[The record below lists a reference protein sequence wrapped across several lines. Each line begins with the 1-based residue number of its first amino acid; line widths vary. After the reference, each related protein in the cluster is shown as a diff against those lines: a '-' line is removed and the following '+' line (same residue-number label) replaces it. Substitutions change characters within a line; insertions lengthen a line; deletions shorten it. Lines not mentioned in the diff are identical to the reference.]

1 MVQEASGRNIWEERI
16 ADLRRYDLDL
26 LDTAPVDP
34 VQITSWPI
42 PALTFARVDGVL
54 RSWDIEREKQQQNK
68 EQPQQGQDPNQLPK
82 RMYLMED
89 ALAGLHSQQAKV
101 AFLVIGNKTGVNY
114 YFGASLDPGA
124 DAGNGDSSAPVLSFN
139 SVRSVLHSV
148 YNGVDIYNEP
158 FSSETIQG
166 MIASRAN
173 HIGIITGVP
182 ALKSTGGDTM
192 ESEQIERLA
201 NGLRGHDFGFLV
213 LAVPIPKNLVMQ
225 EEFSVVDQFQKA
237 QENED
242 PEKKK
247 RIKYYLEL
255 QDAYLKHIQLG
266 AAVGSWLVGAYF
278 FAPDRSVFARLQS
291 LIQAT
296 YVDETCRPTPLRTHP
311 INGLKPHLEQFGL
324 LDSRRTD
331 QAFQNLLG
339 YKFLTPLNSRLL
351 SAFIHLPKREMA
363 GFRIRR
369 SADFSLAEIPPK
381 DANRVIA
388 IGNILDRGV
397 DTGNLYKVDIDAL
410 QKHTIVAG
418 VTGGGKTNTCFY
430 LLGQLWRHGIPFMV
444 IEPAKSEYRHMMLM
458 SETFKGVGQSF
469 SLGDETVSP
478 FRLNP
483 FEIMKGVKVQTHLDA
498 LKSVFN
504 ASFEMYAPMPQVLE
518 KALNTIYATRGWDLV
533 RNVNRRLPA
542 GMAPGDPDCPP
553 EIYPTMKDLYE
564 IIDPITE
571 SFGYS
576 ERIGPDVQA
585 ALKARVGSLLIGGKG
600 QMLNT
605 RRSIPPEILFGR
617 PTVVELKMVSEDSE
631 KSFLMGMLLVFLY
644 EYREAM
650 GPSEMLKHVMLVEEA
665 HRLLKNV
672 PTQQTGET
680 ANPAGKAVEFFTNML
695 AEIRA
700 YGQGFIIADQI
711 PNKLAPEALKNTNLK
726 IMHRIVAKDDR
737 DSMGDAMNLDDIQ
750 KRHCTAL
757 GQGRALVYAEKMDHP
772 YHLQVMFDK
781 TKEVPPPET
790 PEESDEIVR
799 QAMKGLDIVQTFD
812 RHLGCKFCLH
822 RCDSAILGTAILA
835 ADDPIFRLTY
845 NRYVLSTVKDLTQ
858 LVHFR
863 AQIIHDIQRV
873 IGGRAKSGNITG
885 ITWCV
890 LTQATERYFERKG
903 EENYWRYDQVREQH
917 LRWLNLLRPAFQ
929 PNAENK
935 RLDINILKEW
945 RDDFVELH
953 QLDQGPL
960 PTCGPCTSKCL
971 YRFEVSE
978 VVRDPKI
985 KYDFNASISRKDT
998 PASDSAAWFCRLLTE
1013 RLIGQAD
1020 IDLSYCLAV
1029 HLIKDQQLST
1039 DAQLVLLHKVRAALE
1054 NFQNEGALEEFEQAQ
1069 SEKSEAS
1076 SEMGGGSEMESES
1089 PSGIDPSTFV

>member
-1 MVQEASGRNIWEERI
+1 MLALGKGTRSHMGQDDTRDRNIWEERI
-16 ADLRRYDLDL
+16 ADLRRYDLDN
-26 LDTAPVDP
+26 LDADP
-34 VQITSWPI
+34 INPAEITSWPV
-42 PALTFARVDGVL
+42 PNLTFVRVDGIL
-54 RSWDIEREKQQQNK
+54 RSWDIEREKQQQGQQQ
-68 EQPQQGQDPNQLPK
+68 QPDQDPSKPPK

-89 ALAGLHSQQAKV
+89 ALTGLHGQKANLAYLIMGS
-101 AFLVIGNKTGVNY
+101 KTGVQY
-114 YFGASLDPGA
+114 YMGASLPGSV
-124 DAGNGDSSAPVLSFN
+124 DNGNGAGSTVAESAAVSFQ
-139 SVRSVLHSV
+139 SLKSILHSV
-148 YNGVDIYNEP
+148 YNGVDIYKDA
-158 FSSETIQG
+158 FTAET
-166 MIASRAN
+166 MKSMVAPLTN
-173 HIGIITGVP
+173 HIGVITGIP

-201 NGLRGHDFGFLV
+201 GGLSGHEFGILI
-213 LAVPIPKNLVMQ
+213 LAVPIPNQYVNK
-225 EEFSVVDQFQKA
+225 EEFSVVDQIQRA

-242 PEKKK
+242 PEKKR
-247 RIKYYLEL
+247 RIKYYLEM

-266 AAVGSWLVGAYF
+266 TAVGCWQVGTYF
-278 FAPDRSVFARLQS
+278 FAADRSVFIRLQS
-291 LIQAT
+291 LIRAT
-296 YVDETCRPTPLRTHP
+296 YVDESSRPTPLRTAEVK
-311 INGLKPHLEQFGL
+311 GLKPHLEQFGL
-324 LDSRRTD
+324 IKNQRISDVSD
-331 QAFQNLLG
+331 QTLMSYRL
-339 YKFLTPLNSRLL
+339 LTPLNSRML
-351 SAFIHLPKREMA
+351 SAYIHLPKHEMP

-369 SADFSLAEIPPK
+369 SAEFSLAEIPPK
-381 DANRVIA
+381 DPTRVIA

-397 DTGNLYKVDIDAL
+397 DTGNLYYIDVDAM
-410 QKHTIVAG
+410 QKHTIVCG

-430 LLGQLWRHGIPFMV
+430 LLGQLWKFGIPFMV
-444 IEPAKSEYRHMMLM
+444 CEPAKSEYRHMMLM
-458 SETFKGVGQSF
+458 SETFKGVGQAF

-504 ASFEMYAPMPQVLE
+504 ASFEMYSPMPQVLE
-518 KALNTIYATRGWDLV
+518 KALNSIYGVRGWDLV
-533 RNVNRRLPA
+533 QNKNRRLPP
-542 GMAPGDPDCPP
+542 GVEIGDPDCPP

-564 IIDPITE
+564 IIEPITE

-585 ALKARVGSLLIGGKG
+585 ALKARIGSLLIGGKG

-605 RRSIPPEILFGR
+605 RRSIPMKELFGR

-644 EYREAM
+644 EFREAL
-650 GPSEMLKHVMLVEEA
+650 GPHDHLQHVMLVEEA

-672 PTQQTGET
+672 PTAQSGDS

-726 IMHRIVAKDDR
+726 IMHRIVAVDDR
-737 DSMGDAMNLDDIQ
+737 DSMGGAMNLDDIQ
-750 KRHCTAL
+750 KRHVTAL
-757 GQGRALVYAEKMDHP
+757 GQGRAIVYAERMEQP
-772 YHLQVMFDK
+772 YHLAIMFDK

-790 PEESDEIVR
+790 PEESDQIVR
-799 QAMKGLDIVQTFD
+799 DAMSGLAIIQNFD

-822 RCDSAILGTAILA
+822 RCDSQILDTAVMV
-835 ADDPIFRLTY
+835 ADDTLFRQVY
-845 NRYVLSTVKDLTQ
+845 NRYILSTLKDLTQ

-863 AQIIHDIQRV
+863 AQIIHEIQRV
-873 IGGRAKSGNITG
+873 IGGRARSGNITG

-903 EENYWRYDQVREQH
+903 EENYWYYDQVKEQH

-929 PNAENK
+929 PTEVNR
-935 RLDINILKEW
+935 RLDISVLKQW
-945 RDDFVELH
+945 RDDFIELH
-953 QLDQGPL
+953 KRDQGPL
-960 PTCGPCTSKCL
+960 PTCGPCTSKCV

-985 KYDFNASISRKDT
+985 KFDFNSSINRKDT

-1013 RLIGQAD
+1013 RLIGQGD
-1020 IDLSYCLAV
+1020 VDLSYCLAV

-1039 DAQLVLLHKVRAALE
+1039 DAQLVLLHKVRTALE
-1054 NFQNEGALEEFEQAQ
+1054 NFQNEGEAEQG
-1069 SEKSEAS
+1069 S
-1076 SEMGGGSEMESES
+1076 GG
-1089 PSGIDPSTFV
+1089 

>member
-1 MVQEASGRNIWEERI
+1 MATRTQDHMVQEPSNRNIWEERI

-26 LDTAPVDP
+26 LETTPMDP
-34 VQITSWPI
+34 AEITSWAI
-42 PALTFARVDGVL
+42 PSLTFVRIDGVL
-54 RSWDIEREKQQQNK
+54 RSWDIEREKQQQTQQ
-68 EQPQQGQDPNQLPK
+68 QPQQGQDPNQLPK

-89 ALAGLHSQQAKV
+89 ALAGLHSQNAKV
-101 AFLVIGNKTGVNY
+101 AFLVLGNKSGVNY
-114 YFGASLDPGA
+114 YFGASLDPGP
-124 DAGNGDSSAPVLSFN
+124 DGNGDNNSTMHSFN
-139 SVRSVLHSV
+139 AVRSVLHSV
-148 YNGVDIYNEP
+148 YNGVDTHPEP
-158 FSSETIQG
+158 FTGDAIKG
-166 MIASRAN
+166 MITSRAN
-173 HIGIITGVP
+173 NIGLITGVP

-201 NGLRGHDFGFLV
+201 GGLRGHDFGFLV

-225 EEFSVVDQFQKA
+225 EEFNVVDQFQRA

-266 AAVGSWLVGAYF
+266 SAVGSWLVGAYF

-291 LIQAT
+291 LVQAT
-296 YVDETCRPTPLRTHP
+296 YVDETCRPTPLRTHVVK
-311 INGLKPHLEQFGL
+311 GLRSHIEQYGL
-324 LDSRRTD
+324 LSNRRAD
-331 QAFQNLLG
+331 AGLLG
-339 YKFLTPLNSRLL
+339 YKFLSPLNSRLL
-351 SAFIHLPKREMA
+351 SAFIHLPKREMP
-363 GFRIRR
+363 GFRVKR
-369 SADFSLAEIPPK
+369 SAEFSLAEIPPR
-381 DANRVIA
+381 DPNRVIA
-388 IGNILDRGV
+388 VGNILDRGV
-397 DTGNLYKVDIDAL
+397 DTGNLYNVDVDAL
-410 QKHTIVAG
+410 QKHTIVCG

-430 LLGQLWRHGIPFMV
+430 LLGQLWKYGIPFMV

-458 SETFKGVGQSF
+458 SSTFKGVGQAF

-518 KALNTIYATRGWDLV
+518 KALNSIYAVRGWDLV
-533 RNVNRRLPA
+533 QNKNRRLPP
-542 GMAPGDPDCPP
+542 GMGPGDPDCPA

-585 ALKARVGSLLIGGKG
+585 ALKARIGSLLIGGKG

-644 EYREAM
+644 EYRESL
-650 GPSEMLKHVMLVEEA
+650 GPKESLQHVMLVEEA

-672 PTQQTGET
+672 NTQQTGET

-726 IMHRIVAKDDR
+726 IMHRIVATDDR
-737 DSMGDAMNLDDIQ
+737 DSMGGSMNLDDIQ

-757 GQGRALVYAEKMDHP
+757 GQGRALVYAEKMEQP
-772 YHLQVMFDK
+772 YHLQIMFDK
-781 TKEVPPPET
+781 SKEVPPPET

-799 QAMKGLDIVQTFD
+799 QAMKGLNVVETFD
-812 RHLGCKFCLH
+812 RYVGCRFCLH
-822 RCDSAILGTAILA
+822 RCDSGILGTAVPV
-835 ADDPIFRLTY
+835 ADDPIFRQTY
-845 NRYVLSTVKDLTQ
+845 NRYVLSTIKDLTE

-863 AQIIHDIQRV
+863 AKIIHEIQRV
-873 IGGRAKSGNITG
+873 IGGQARSGNITG

-903 EENYWRYDQVREQH
+903 EEQHWRYDQVREQH

-929 PNAENK
+929 PTAENK
-935 RLDINILKEW
+935 RLDINVLKEW
-945 RDDFVELH
+945 RDEFVELH

-985 KYDFNASISRKDT
+985 KYDFNASINRKDI

-1039 DAQLVLLHKVRAALE
+1039 DAQYVLLHKVRTALE
-1054 NFQNEGALEEFEQAQ
+1054 NYKEEGEGGEEFEVPP
-1069 SEKSEAS
+1069 S
-1076 SEMGGGSEMESES
+1076 SSAGEGEGGEE
-1089 PSGIDPSTFV
+1089 

>member
-1 MVQEASGRNIWEERI
+1 MDEGPRNIWEEKI
-16 ADLRRYDLDL
+16 ADLRRYDLDAL
-26 LDTAPVDP
+26 ELDP
-34 VQITSWPI
+34 VQASEIVSWPV
-42 PALTFARVDGVL
+42 PGLTFVRVDGIL
-54 RSWDIEREKQQQNK
+54 RSWDIEGEKQQSKQ
-68 EQPQQGQDPNQLPK
+68 QPQQNQDPNQGPK

-89 ALAGLHSQQAKV
+89 ALTGMHSQKAYL
-101 AFLVIGNKTGVNY
+101 AFLVLGDKTGVSY
-114 YFGASLDPGA
+114 YMGASIAAGEAA
-124 DAGNGDSSAPVLSFN
+124 DGDSASISFQTLK
-139 SVRSVLHSV
+139 SILHSV
-148 YNGVDIYNEP
+148 YNGVDIYKDP
-158 FSSETIQG
+158 FTLDQ
-166 MIASRAN
+166 MKAMVAPLAT
-173 HIGIITGVP
+173 HTGIITGIP
-182 ALKSTGGDTM
+182 ALKSTAGDTM

-201 NGLRGHDFGFLV
+201 SGLQSKDFGMMI
-213 LAVPIPKNLVMQ
+213 LAAPIPKAYVTK
-225 EEFSVVDQFQKA
+225 EEFHVVDQIQRA

-242 PEKKK
+242 PEKKR

-266 AAVGSWLVGAYF
+266 TAIGSWQVGTYF
-278 FAPDRSVFARLQS
+278 FAPERSIFARLQS

-296 YVDETCRPTPLRTHP
+296 YVDETSRPTPLRTHE
-311 INGLKPHLEQFGL
+311 IKGLREHVAQFGL
-324 LDSRRTD
+324 VKNQRSGES
-331 QAFQNLLG
+331 FQTLLG
-339 YKFLTPLNSRLL
+339 YRFLTPLNSRLL
-351 SAFIHLPKREMA
+351 SSYIHLPKREMP

-369 SADFSLAEIPPK
+369 SAEFSLANIPPK
-381 DANRVIA
+381 DPVRVIA

-397 DTGNLYKVDIDAL
+397 DTGNLYYIDVDAM
-410 QKHTIVAG
+410 QKHTIVCG

-430 LLGQLWRHGIPFMV
+430 LLGQLWKFKIPFMV
-444 IEPAKSEYRHMMLM
+444 CEPAKSEYRHMMLM
-458 SETFKGVGQSF
+458 SETFKGVGQAF

-504 ASFEMYAPMPQVLE
+504 ASFEMYSPMPQVLE
-518 KALNTIYATRGWDLV
+518 KALNSIYSVRGWDLV
-533 RNVNRRLPA
+533 QNKCRRLPP
-542 GMAPGDPDCPP
+542 GVNLGDPDCPP

-564 IIDPITE
+564 IIEPITE

-585 ALKARVGSLLIGGKG
+585 ALKARIGSLLIGGKG

-605 RRSIPPEILFGR
+605 RRSIPPDALFKR

-631 KSFLMGMLLVFLY
+631 KSFLMGMIMVFLY
-644 EYREAM
+644 EYRESL
-650 GPSEMLKHVMLVEEA
+650 GPHDNLQHIMLIEEA

-672 PTQQTGET
+672 PTAQSGES

-695 AEIRA
+695 AEIRS

-726 IMHRIVAKDDR
+726 IMHRIVAVDDR
-737 DSMGDAMNLDDIQ
+737 DSMGGAMNLDDIQ
-750 KRHCTAL
+750 KRHVTAL
-757 GQGRALVYAEKMDHP
+757 GQGRAIVYAEKMEQP
-772 YHLQVMFDK
+772 YHLAIMFDK

-790 PEESDEIVR
+790 PAESDQIVR
-799 QAMKGLDIVQTFD
+799 DAMKGLDIVATFD

-822 RCDSAILGTAILA
+822 RCDSAILDTAQMV
-835 ADDPIFRLTY
+835 ADDTLFRQVY
-845 NRYVLSTVKDLTQ
+845 NRYLLSTLKDLTQ

-863 AQIIHDIQRV
+863 AQIIHEIQRV
-873 IGGRAKSGNITG
+873 IGGRARSGNITG
-885 ITWCV
+885 ITWCA

-903 EENYWRYDQVREQH
+903 EENYWFYDQVKEQH

-929 PNAENK
+929 PTEVNR
-935 RLDINILKEW
+935 RLDIAVLRQW
-945 RDDFVELH
+945 RDDFLELH
-953 QLDQGPL
+953 KRDQGPL

-985 KYDFNASISRKDT
+985 KFDFNSSINRKDT

-1013 RLIGQAD
+1013 RLIGQGD
-1020 IDLSYCLAV
+1020 VDLAYCLAV

-1039 DAQLVLLHKVRAALE
+1039 DAQLVLLHKVRTALE
-1054 NFQNEGALEEFEQAQ
+1054 NFQNEAEAEQQQQNA
-1069 SEKSEAS
+1069 
-1076 SEMGGGSEMESES
+1076 
-1089 PSGIDPSTFV
+1089 

>member
-1 MVQEASGRNIWEERI
+1 MADDDNSRNIWEERI
-16 ADLRRYDLDL
+16 SDLKRTDLDS
-26 LDTAPVDP
+26 LDVQPFDP
-34 VQITSWPI
+34 AKLISWPV
-42 PALTFARVDGVL
+42 PNLTFIRIDGVL
-54 RSWDIEREKQQQNK
+54 RSWDIEREKQQSSQ
-68 EQPQQGQDPNQLPK
+68 QPERNQDPNQSPK
-82 RMYLMED
+82 RMYLSED
-89 ALAGLHSQQAKV
+89 FLTGLHSQRAHL
-101 AFLVIGNKTGVNY
+101 AYLVLGSKTGVHY
-114 YFGASLDPGA
+114 YLGASFPSATDGSDGNQ
-124 DAGNGDSSAPVLSFN
+124 DAQTVSFN
-139 SVRSVLHSV
+139 TVRSVLNSV
-148 YNGVDIYNEP
+148 YNGVDTYKDP
-158 FSSETIQG
+158 FTLDSMKALVTARDNYVG
-166 MIASRAN
+166 VMT
-173 HIGIITGVP
+173 GIP
-182 ALKSTGGDTM
+182 ALKSTGGDTLD
-192 ESEQIERLA
+192 SEQIERLS
-201 NGLRGHDFGFLV
+201 NGLQGHDFGFLV
-213 LAVPIPKNLVMQ
+213 LAVPIPKAFVNK
-225 EEFSVVDQFQKA
+225 EEFAVVDQIQRA

-242 PEKKK
+242 PEKKR

-255 QDAYLKHIQLG
+255 QDSYLKHVQLG
-266 AAVGSWLVGAYF
+266 TSIGSWQVGAYF
-278 FAPDRSVFARLQS
+278 FAPERSVFNRLQS
-291 LIQAT
+291 LLQAT
-296 YVDETCRPTPLRTHP
+296 YADETCRPTPLRTHEQK
-311 INGLKPHLEQFGL
+311 GLKSHLEQFGL
-324 LDSRRTD
+324 LRNERTE
-331 QAFQNLLG
+331 QGIQSLLQ
-339 YKFLTPLNSRLL
+339 YKFLTPLNSRML
-351 SAFIHLPKREMA
+351 SAYIHLPKKEMP

-369 SADFSLAEIPPK
+369 SAEFSLAEIPPK
-381 DANRVIA
+381 NPDRVIA
-388 IGNILDRGV
+388 IGNILDKGV
-397 DTGNLYKVDIDAL
+397 DTGNLYYIDVDAM
-410 QKHTIVAG
+410 QKHTIVCG

-430 LLGQLWRHGIPFMV
+430 LLGQLWKYGIPFMV
-444 IEPAKSEYRHMMLM
+444 CEPAKSEYRHMMLM
-458 SETFKGVGQSF
+458 SETFKGVGQAF

-504 ASFEMYAPMPQVLE
+504 ASFEMYSPMPQVLE
-518 KALNTIYATRGWDLV
+518 KALNSIYSVRGWDLIQ
-533 RNVNRRLPA
+533 NKNRRLPP
-542 GMAPGDPDCPP
+542 GMSVGDPDCPP

-564 IIDPITE
+564 IIDPTVE

-585 ALKARVGSLLIGGKG
+585 ALKARIGSLLIGGKG

-644 EYREAM
+644 EYREAL
-650 GPSEMLKHVMLVEEA
+650 GPHDNLQHVMLIEEA

-672 PTQQTGET
+672 PTAQSGES

-726 IMHRIVAKDDR
+726 IMHRIVATDDR
-737 DSMGDAMNLDDIQ
+737 DSMGGAMNLDDIQ
-750 KRHCTAL
+750 KRHVTAL
-757 GQGRALVYAEKMDHP
+757 GQGRAIVYAERMESP
-772 YHLQVMFDK
+772 YHLAIMFDK

-799 QAMKGLDIVQTFD
+799 HAMKGLDIVATFD
-812 RHLGCKFCLH
+812 RHLGCKYCLH
-822 RCDSAILGTAILA
+822 RCDSQILDTAILV
-835 ADDPIFRLTY
+835 ADDPIFRQVY
-845 NRYVLSTVKDLTQ
+845 NRYILSTVKDLTQ

-863 AQIIHDIQRV
+863 AQIIHEIMRV
-873 IGGRAKSGNITG
+873 IGGRARSGNITG

-903 EENYWRYDQVREQH
+903 EENYWYYDQVREQH

-929 PNAENK
+929 PSDVNK
-935 RLDINILKEW
+935 RLDINILREW
-945 RDDFVELH
+945 RDDFVDLH
-953 QLDQGPL
+953 RRDQGPL

-985 KYDFNASISRKDT
+985 KFDFNSSINRKDT

-1013 RLIGQAD
+1013 RLIGQGD

-1039 DAQLVLLHKVRAALE
+1039 DAQLVLLHKVRQALE
-1054 NFQNEGALEEFEQAQ
+1054 NFQNEADNEGGAAGAV
-1069 SEKSEAS
+1069 S
-1076 SEMGGGSEMESES
+1076 GGGGAPPPE
-1089 PSGIDPSTFV
+1089 

>member
-1 MVQEASGRNIWEERI
+1 MVIEDRSRNIWEERI
-16 ADLRRYDLDL
+16 ADLKRLDLDS
-26 LDTAPVDP
+26 LDVQPFDP
-34 VQITSWPI
+34 SKIISWPI
-42 PALTFARVDGVL
+42 PNLTFVRIDGVL
-54 RSWDIEREKQQQNK
+54 RSWDIEREKQQSSQ
-68 EQPQQGQDPNQLPK
+68 QPDRNQDPNQSPK
-82 RMYLMED
+82 RMYLSED
-89 ALAGLHSQQAKV
+89 FLTGLHSQRAHL
-101 AFLVIGNKTGVNY
+101 AYLVLGSKTGVNY
-114 YFGASLDPGA
+114 YLGASFPSGTDGA
-124 DAGNGDSSAPVLSFN
+124 DGTQDAQSISFN
-139 SVRSVLHSV
+139 TVRSVLNSV
-148 YNGVDIYNEP
+148 YNGVEVYKDP
-158 FSSETIQG
+158 FTMDSMKALVSARDNYVGVMT
-166 MIASRAN
+166 
-173 HIGIITGVP
+173 GIP
-182 ALKSTGGDTM
+182 ALKSTGGDTLD
-192 ESEQIERLA
+192 SEQIERLS
-201 NGLRGHDFGFLV
+201 NGLPGQDFGFLV
-213 LAVPIPKNLVMQ
+213 LAVPIPKGFVNK
-225 EEFSVVDQFQKA
+225 EEFSVVDQIQRA

-242 PEKKK
+242 PEKKR

-255 QDAYLKHIQLG
+255 QDAYLKHVQLG
-266 AAVGSWLVGAYF
+266 TAIGSWQVGAYF
-278 FAPDRSVFARLQS
+278 FAPDRSVFNRLQS
-291 LIQAT
+291 LLQAT
-296 YVDETCRPTPLRTHP
+296 YTDETSRPTPLRTHEQK
-311 INGLKPHLEQFGL
+311 GLKMHLEQFGL
-324 LDSRRTD
+324 LRNERTE
-331 QAFQNLLG
+331 QGIQSLLQ
-339 YKFLTPLNSRLL
+339 YKFLTPLNSRML
-351 SAFIHLPKREMA
+351 SAYIHLPKKEMP

-369 SADFSLAEIPPK
+369 SAEFSLAEIPPK
-381 DANRVIA
+381 NKDRVIA
-388 IGNILDRGV
+388 IGNILDKGV
-397 DTGNLYKVDIDAL
+397 DTGNLYYIDVDAM
-410 QKHTIVAG
+410 QKHTIVCG

-430 LLGQLWRHGIPFMV
+430 LLGQLWKYGIPFMV
-444 IEPAKSEYRHMMLM
+444 CEPAKSEYRHMMLM
-458 SETFKGVGQSF
+458 SETFKGVGQAF

-504 ASFEMYAPMPQVLE
+504 ASFEMYSPMPQVLE
-518 KALNTIYATRGWDLV
+518 KALNSIYSVRGWDLIQ
-533 RNVNRRLPA
+533 NKNRRLPP
-542 GMAPGDPDCPP
+542 GVNPGDPDCPP
-553 EIYPTMKDLYE
+553 EIYPTMKDLFE
-564 IIDPITE
+564 IIDPTVE

-585 ALKARVGSLLIGGKG
+585 ALKARIGSLLIGGKG

-644 EYREAM
+644 EYREAL
-650 GPSEMLKHVMLVEEA
+650 GPHDNLQHVMLVEEA

-672 PTQQTGET
+672 PTAQSGES

-726 IMHRIVAKDDR
+726 IMHRIVATDDR
-737 DSMGDAMNLDDIQ
+737 DSMGGAMNLDDIQ
-750 KRHCTAL
+750 KRHVTAL
-757 GQGRALVYAEKMDHP
+757 GQGRAIVYAERMESP
-772 YHLQVMFDK
+772 YHLAIMFDK

-799 QAMKGLDIVQTFD
+799 QAMRGLDIVQTFD
-812 RHLGCKFCLH
+812 RHLGCKYCLH
-822 RCDSAILGTAILA
+822 RCDSQILDTAILV
-835 ADDPIFRLTY
+835 ADDPIFRQVY
-845 NRYVLSTVKDLTQ
+845 NRYILSTVKDLTQ

-863 AQIIHDIQRV
+863 AQIIHEIMRV
-873 IGGRAKSGNITG
+873 IGGRARSGNITG

-903 EENYWRYDQVREQH
+903 EENYWFYDQVREQH

-929 PNAENK
+929 PSDVNK
-935 RLDINILKEW
+935 RLDINILREW
-945 RDDFVELH
+945 RDDFVDLH
-953 QLDQGPL
+953 RRDQGPL

-985 KYDFNASISRKDT
+985 KFDFNSSINRKDT

-1013 RLIGQAD
+1013 RLIGQGD

-1054 NFQNEGALEEFEQAQ
+1054 NFQNEQQQEEDA
-1069 SEKSEAS
+1069 
-1076 SEMGGGSEMESES
+1076 GGGGGEGGGGT
-1089 PSGIDPSTFV
+1089 PAA

>member
-1 MVQEASGRNIWEERI
+1 MVQEPNSRNIWEERI

-26 LDTAPVDP
+26 LEAQPIDP
-34 VQITSWPI
+34 KEITSWAI
-42 PALTFARVDGVL
+42 PTLTFARIDGVL
-54 RSWDIEREKQQQNK
+54 RSWDIEREKQQQNQN
-68 EQPQQGQDPNQLPK
+68 QPQQGQDPNQVPK

-89 ALAGLHSQQAKV
+89 ALAGLHSQQARV
-101 AFLVIGNKTGVNY
+101 AFLVLGNKTGVNY
-114 YFGASLDPGA
+114 YFGASLDSGSEE
-124 DAGNGDSSAPVLSFN
+124 GNGGGDSAASMSFN
-139 SVRSVLHSV
+139 SVRSILHSV
-148 YNGVDIYNEP
+148 YNGVEIHNEP
-158 FSSETIQG
+158 FSGETMKS

-173 HIGIITGVP
+173 YVGVITGIP
-182 ALKSTGGDTM
+182 ALKSTGGDTLD
-192 ESEQIERLA
+192 SEQIERLA
-201 NGLRGHDFGFLV
+201 KGLRGYDFGYLV
-213 LAVPIPKNLVMQ
+213 LAVPVPKDKVMA
-225 EEFSVVDQFQKA
+225 EEFNVVDQIQRA

-266 AAVGSWLVGAYF
+266 MAVGNWMVGAYF
-278 FAPDRSVFARLQS
+278 FAPDKSVFARLQS
-291 LIQAT
+291 LLQGT

-311 INGLKPHLEQFGL
+311 MKGLKPHVEQFGL
-324 LDSRRTD
+324 LSNRRAD
-331 QAFQNLLG
+331 GLLG
-339 YKFLTPLNSRLL
+339 YKFLAPLNSRLL
-351 SAFIHLPKREMA
+351 SAFIHLPKQEMP
-363 GFRIRR
+363 GFRIKR
-369 SADFSLAEIPPK
+369 SAEFSLAEIPPK
-381 DANRVIA
+381 DPNRVIA
-388 IGNILDRGV
+388 VGNILDRGV
-397 DTGNLYKVDIDAL
+397 DTGNLYNVDIDAL
-410 QKHTIVAG
+410 QKHTIVCG

-430 LLGQLWRHGIPFMV
+430 LLGQLWKYGIPFMV

-518 KALNTIYATRGWDLV
+518 KALNSIYNVRGWDLV
-533 RNVNRRLPA
+533 QNKNRRLPA
-542 GMAPGDPDCPP
+542 GMNVGDPDCPP

-585 ALKARVGSLLIGGKG
+585 ALKARIGSLLIGGKG

-644 EYREAM
+644 EYRETL
-650 GPSEMLKHVMLVEEA
+650 GPKETLQHVMLVEEA

-726 IMHRIVAKDDR
+726 IMHRIVATDDR
-737 DSMGDAMNLDDIQ
+737 DSMGGSMNLDDIQ

-757 GQGRALVYAEKMDHP
+757 GQGRALVYAEKMEQP
-772 YHLQVMFDK
+772 YHLQIMFDK

-790 PEESDEIVR
+790 PEESDEVVR
-799 QAMKGLDIVQTFD
+799 QAMKGLNIVQTFD
-812 RHLGCKFCLH
+812 RHMGCKFCLH
-822 RCDSAILGTAILA
+822 RCDSAILDTAQLV
-835 ADDPIFRLTY
+835 ADDPIFRQVY
-845 NRYVLSTVKDLTQ
+845 NRYILSTIKDLTE

-863 AQIIHDIQRV
+863 AKIIHEIQRV
-873 IGGRAKSGNITG
+873 IGGRAKTGNITG

-903 EENYWRYDQVREQH
+903 EENYWLYDDVREQH

-929 PNAENK
+929 PTAENK
-935 RLDINILKEW
+935 RLDINVLKEW
-945 RDDFVELH
+945 RDEFVELH
-953 QLDQGPL
+953 QRDQGPL
-960 PTCGPCTSKCL
+960 PTCAPCTSKCL

-985 KYDFNASISRKDT
+985 KYDFNASINRKDT

-1020 IDLSYCLAV
+1020 VDLSYCLAV
-1029 HLIKDQQLST
+1029 HLIKDQQLSI
-1039 DAQLVLLHKVRAALE
+1039 DAQYVLLHKVRTALE
-1054 NFQNEGALEEFEQAQ
+1054 NYKEDGEEQQPFEVPPSQTTEGEDAPEE
-1069 SEKSEAS
+1069 
-1076 SEMGGGSEMESES
+1076 
-1089 PSGIDPSTFV
+1089 

>member
-1 MVQEASGRNIWEERI
+1 MAIEETSRNIWEEKIAELKRI
-16 ADLRRYDLDL
+16 DLDSL
-26 LDTAPVDP
+26 ETDGFDP
-34 VQITSWPI
+34 AQLISWAVPN
-42 PALTFARVDGVL
+42 LTFARIDGIL
-54 RSWDIEREKQQQNK
+54 RSWDIEREKQQSS
-68 EQPQQGQDPNQLPK
+68 QQSQQEQDPNKVPR

-89 ALAGLHSQQAKV
+89 AVTGLHGQKANL
-101 AFLVIGNKTGVNY
+101 AFLVLGSKTGVNY
-114 YFGASLDPGA
+114 YMGASFPQSTENGA
-124 DAGNGDSSAPVLSFN
+124 TNKDASDNSFN
-139 SVRSVLHSV
+139 TIKSILHSV
-148 YNGVDIYNEP
+148 YNGVDIYKEP
-158 FSSETIQG
+158 FNADVIQSL
-166 MIASRAN
+166 ISARAQ
-173 HIGIITGVP
+173 HIGVLSGIP
-182 ALKSTGGDTM
+182 ALKSTGGDTT

-201 NGLRGHDFGFLV
+201 NGLQGHDFGFLV
-213 LAVPIPKNLVMQ
+213 LAVPVPKAFVNK
-225 EEFSVVDQFQKA
+225 EEFDVVDQFQRA

-242 PEKKK
+242 PEKKR

-255 QDAYLKHIQLG
+255 QDAYLNHIKLG
-266 AAVGSWLVGAYF
+266 AAIGYWQAGVYF
-278 FAPDRSVFARLQS
+278 FARDRSVFSRLQS
-291 LIQAT
+291 LLQAT
-296 YVDETCRPTPLRTHP
+296 YVDETNRPTPLRTLELK
-311 INGLKPHLEQFGL
+311 GLKPHVEQFGL
-324 LDSRRTD
+324 LRNPRSADSA
-331 QAFQNLLG
+331 QSLMG
-339 YKFLTPLNSRLL
+339 YKFLTPLNSRML
-351 SAFIHLPKREMA
+351 SAFIHLPKREMP

-369 SADFSLAEIPPK
+369 SAEFSLAEIPPK
-381 DANRVIA
+381 DPNRVIA
-388 IGNILDRGV
+388 IGNVLDRGV
-397 DTGNLYKVDIDAL
+397 DTGNLYYIDVDAM
-410 QKHTIVAG
+410 QKHTIVCG

-430 LLGQLWRHGIPFMV
+430 LLGQLWKYGIPFMV
-444 IEPAKSEYRHMMLM
+444 CEPAKSEYRHMMLM
-458 SETFKGVGQSF
+458 SETFKGVGQAF

-518 KALNTIYATRGWDLV
+518 KALNEIYAVRGWDLV
-533 RNVNRRLPA
+533 QNKNRRLPP
-542 GMAPGDPDCPP
+542 GVNPGDPDCPP

-585 ALKARVGSLLIGGKG
+585 ALKARIGSLLIGGKG

-605 RRSIPPEILFGR
+605 RRSIPPEVLFGR

-644 EYREAM
+644 EYRESL
-650 GPSEMLKHVMLVEEA
+650 GPHETLQHVMLVEEA

-672 PTQQTGET
+672 PTGQSGET

-726 IMHRIVAKDDR
+726 IMHRIVATDDR
-737 DSMGDAMNLDDIQ
+737 DSMGGAMNLDDIQ
-750 KRHCTAL
+750 KRHVTAL
-757 GQGRALVYAEKMDHP
+757 GQGRAIVYAERMEQP
-772 YHLQVMFDK
+772 YHLAIMFDK

-799 QAMKGLDIVQTFD
+799 HAMKGLNIVGTFD
-812 RHLGCKFCLH
+812 RYMGCNFCLH
-822 RCDSAILGTAILA
+822 RCDSQILDTAVLV
-835 ADDPIFRLTY
+835 ADDPLFRQVY
-845 NRYVLSTVKDLTQ
+845 NRYVLSTMKDLTQ

-863 AQIIHDIQRV
+863 SWIIQEIMRV
-873 IGGRAKSGNITG
+873 IGGRARSGNITG

-903 EENYWRYDQVREQH
+903 EENYWFYDQVREQH

-929 PNAENK
+929 PSEVSQ
-935 RLDINILKEW
+935 RLDINVLREW
-945 RDDFVELH
+945 RDDFIDLH
-953 QLDQGPL
+953 KRETGPL

-985 KYDFNASISRKDT
+985 KFDFNSSINRKDT
-998 PASDSAAWFCRLLTE
+998 PASESAAWFCRLLTE

-1020 IDLSYCLAV
+1020 LDLSYCLAV

-1039 DAQLVLLHKVRAALE
+1039 DAQLVLLHKVRDALVNFEKEAAGGE
-1054 NFQNEGALEEFEQAQ
+1054 PPASPVNE
-1069 SEKSEAS
+1069 
-1076 SEMGGGSEMESES
+1076 
-1089 PSGIDPSTFV
+1089 

>member
-1 MVQEASGRNIWEERI
+1 MQESSRNIWEERI
-16 ADLRRYDLDL
+16 ADLRRYDLDM
-26 LDTAPVDP
+26 LDTAPMDP
-34 VQITSWPI
+34 AQLTSWPV
-42 PALTFARVDGVL
+42 PSLTFARIDGVL
-54 RSWDIEREKQQQNK
+54 RSWDIEREKQQQSQQ
-68 EQPQQGQDPNQLPK
+68 QPQQGQDPNQVPK

-101 AFLVIGNKTGVNY
+101 AFLVLGSKSGVNY
-114 YFGASLDPGA
+114 YFGASLEPSLEG
-124 DAGNGDSSAPVLSFN
+124 GNGSDSSSTMLSFN
-139 SVRSVLHSV
+139 AVRSVLNSV
-148 YNGVDIYNEP
+148 YNGVEISGEP
-158 FSSETIQG
+158 FTQDMMKS

-173 HIGIITGVP
+173 HVGLITGIP
-182 ALKSTGGDTM
+182 ALKSTGGDTL

-201 NGLRGHDFGFLV
+201 NGLRGQDFGFLV
-213 LAVPIPKNLVMQ
+213 LAVPIPKDKLMA
-225 EEFSVVDQFQKA
+225 EEFNVVDQIQRA

-266 AAVGSWLVGAYF
+266 AAVGSWLVGSYF

-291 LIQAT
+291 LLQGT
-296 YVDETCRPTPLRTHP
+296 FVDETCRPTPLRTHAVK
-311 INGLKPHLEQFGL
+311 GLKSHIEQYGL
-324 LDSRRTD
+324 LSNRRTEG
-331 QAFQNLLG
+331 LLG

-351 SAFIHLPKREMA
+351 SAFIHLPKREMP

-369 SADFSLAEIPPK
+369 SAEFSLADIPPK
-381 DANRVIA
+381 DPNRVIA
-388 IGNILDRGV
+388 VGNILDRGV
-397 DTGNLYKVDIDAL
+397 DTGNLYNVDVDAL
-410 QKHTIVAG
+410 QKHTIVCG

-430 LLGQLWRHGIPFMV
+430 LLGQLWKFGIPFMV

-518 KALNTIYATRGWDLV
+518 KALNTIYAIRGWDLV
-533 RNVNRRLPA
+533 QNKNRRLPP
-542 GMAPGDPDCPP
+542 GMNVGDPDCPP

-585 ALKARVGSLLIGGKG
+585 ALKARIGSLLIGGKG

-605 RRSIPPEILFGR
+605 RRSIPPEVLFGR

-644 EYREAM
+644 EYREAI
-650 GPSEMLKHVMLVEEA
+650 GPSETLKHVMLVEEA

-726 IMHRIVAKDDR
+726 IMHRIVATDDR
-737 DSMGDAMNLDDIQ
+737 DSMGGAMNLDDIQ

-757 GQGRALVYAEKMDHP
+757 GQGRALVYAEKMEQP
-772 YHLQVMFDK
+772 YHLQIMFDK
-781 TKEVPPPET
+781 SKEVPPPET
-790 PEESDEIVR
+790 PEESDEVVR
-799 QAMKGLDIVQTFD
+799 QAMKGLNIVQTFD
-812 RHLGCKFCLH
+812 RHVGCKFCLH
-822 RCDSAILGTAILA
+822 RCDSAILDTASLV
-835 ADDPIFRLTY
+835 ADDPIFRQTY
-845 NRYVLSTVKDLTQ
+845 NRYVLSTIKDLTE

-863 AQIIHDIQRV
+863 AKIIHEIQRV
-873 IGGRAKSGNITG
+873 IGGRAKTGNITG

-903 EENYWRYDQVREQH
+903 EENYWLYDQVREQH

-929 PNAENK
+929 PTAENK
-935 RLDINILKEW
+935 RLDINVLKEW
-945 RDDFVELH
+945 RDDFVEAH
-953 QLDQGPL
+953 QRDQGPL
-960 PTCGPCTSKCL
+960 PTCAPCTSKCL

-985 KYDFNASISRKDT
+985 KYDFNASINRKDT

-1020 IDLSYCLAV
+1020 IDLSYCLAA
-1029 HLIKDQQLST
+1029 HLIKDQQLSI
-1039 DAQLVLLHKVRAALE
+1039 DAQQVLLYKVRTALE
-1054 NFQNEGALEEFEQAQ
+1054 NYKEEGEQEEFEVPPNEQ
-1069 SEKSEAS
+1069 SQQDP
-1076 SEMGGGSEMESES
+1076 GGEE
-1089 PSGIDPSTFV
+1089 